1 MEGAELLIAKSYA
14 TQALEA
20 RKEREKMIR
29 SLLAQRSLPPTGWSE
44 DLIEELLGTLASMDS
59 NNFVHN
65 VGVGERE
72 ARVYSGIVARRH
84 FRMAHGV
91 GRSGDLVADQPKAAG
106 ATLLFKLAN
115 ALCLN
120 AIRTCCGVRAADKC
134 LITPLA
140 TGMTMTLVLLA
151 LRQQQQKKPP
161 ETAKYVIWPR
171 IDQKSCLK
179 AIVTAEFVPV
189 VVEGKTG
196 ATDEVRITVEDIEKA
211 VHERCGGPENVF
223 CVLSTTSCFAPRVPD
238 DVVGIAL
245 LCEKLGIAHV
255 INNAYGLQASKITHA
270 VDEAMRR
277 GRVDAVV
284 QSTDK
289 NFLVPVGG
297 GIVLCDS
304 KKHDAVDLVS
314 KAYPGRASSV
324 PAEDVFV
331 TLLEMGQ
338 TGLKDLLRER
348 KDLMPYFTEKV
359 ARVCAENNERLLVTP
374 DNPISFGVTLDN
386 HAAKDHDLFMG
397 SMLFTRGCSGTRVY
411 VSGPQNEKIVCGIKF
426 DGFGAHCAEYPHSYM
441 SIACAIGITKKDID
455 TFCERLEKTFKEYDK
470 KFSKKVAK
478 EQQQQQQETQH
489 QKSLSSVTTQEEQK
503 PVSQDP
509 QEENTERKNVD

>member
-1 MEGAELLIAKSYA
+1 MEGAESLIAKTYA

-20 RKEREKMIR
+20 RKEREKMVR
-29 SLLAQRSLPPTGWSE
+29 SLLAQRSLPQTGWSE
-44 DLIEELLGTLASMDS
+44 DIVEELLATLASMDS

-72 ARVYSGIVARRH
+72 ARVYSGIVSRRH

-115 ALCLN
+115 SLCLS
-120 AIRTCCGVRAADKC
+120 AIRSCCGLMAADKC

-151 LRQQQQKKPP
+151 LRAKRP
-161 ETAKYVIWPR
+161 ETARYVIWPR

-179 AIVTAEFVPV
+179 AITTAGFVPV
-189 VVEGKTG
+189 VVECRKGVNFTRDSPG
-196 ATDEVRITVEDIEKA
+196 TPTDEVSVPVEDIEKA
-211 VHERCGGPENVF
+211 IHDTCGGPENVF
-223 CVLSTTSCFAPRVPD
+223 CVLSTTSCFTPRIPD
-238 DVVGIAL
+238 DVVGIAQ
-245 LCEKLGIAHV
+245 LCERLGVAHV
-255 INNAYGLQASKITHA
+255 INNAYGLQSSKITHS
-270 VDEAMRR
+270 VDEAMRK

-304 KKHDAVDLVS
+304 KKHDTVDLAS

-324 PAEDVFV
+324 PAEDLFI

-338 TGLKDLLRER
+338 SGLKDLLKER
-348 KDLMPYFTEKV
+348 KELMPYFTEKI
-359 ARVCAENNERLLVTP
+359 AKICMENNERLLATP
-374 DNPISFGVTLDN
+374 SNPISFGITLDN
-386 HAAKDHDLFMG
+386 HSGKDRDNFMG

-411 VSGPQNEKIVCGIKF
+411 VSNPGNEKVVCGIKF
-426 DGFGAHCAEYPHSYM
+426 EGFGAHCPGYPHSYM

-455 TFCERLEKTFKEYDK
+455 TFCERLAKTFKEYDK
-470 KFSKKVAK
+470 KFSKKSPAG
-478 EQQQQQQETQH
+478 H
-489 QKSLSSVTTQEEQK
+489 Q
-503 PVSQDP
+503 
-509 QEENTERKNVD
+509 